1 MIEELQNLPEISFID
16 DMTIDELQKKLVSEY
31 ENSITAITGNKYVL
45 PKADKFRI
53 IINSIALILYQN
65 LQCIDRA
72 GKQNTLKYAYGKYLD
87 NKAAE
92 KGVVRKTAKAATVNV
107 KFLLEAARNSST
119 LIPKGTRVSNDSDI
133 YFETQNSEEIAA
145 GNTDIVISCVC
156 TESGTLGNNIQIGE
170 ITTLVD
176 PVAYISEV
184 VNTTVST
191 SGTDDEDDDSLRERV
206 FLAPSSY
213 TTTGSADAYIYH
225 CKLFSNDIADVIATS
240 DVGSAVVNIIVLLK
254 NGVIPE
260 EKLITQLQEYLN
272 GDSIKTLTDKV
283 VVAAPSVKK
292 YDINLTYYIN
302 KSERSKALLIKKNVE
317 KAIDEYILWQNSKIG
332 RDINP
337 DKLIE
342 KIMAAGAKRVA
353 VSSPIYQA
361 CNQTEV
367 PQLANK
373 SITYGGI
380 EDD

>member
-16 DMTIDELQKKLVSEY
+16 DMTIDEIQKKLVSEY

-45 PKADKFRI
+45 PQADKFRI

-87 NKAAE
+87 NIAAE

-107 KFLLEAARNSST
+107 KFSLETARSSST

-156 TESGTLGNNIQIGE
+156 TEDGTLGNNIQIGE

-176 PVAYISEV
+176 PVTYINEV
-184 VNTTVST
+184 ANTTIST
-191 SGTDDEDDDSLRERV
+191 GGTDKEDDDSLRERV

-260 EKLITQLQEYLN
+260 EELITQLQEYLN
-272 GDSIKTLTDKV
+272 NDSIKTLTDKV

-302 KSERSKALLIKKNVE
+302 KSERSKALLIQKNVE

-342 KIMAAGAKRVA
+342 KIMATGAKRVA

>member
-16 DMTIDELQKKLVSEY
+16 DMTIDEIQKKLVSEY

-72 GKQNTLKYAYGKYLD
+72 GKQNTLKYAYGEYLD

-107 KFLLEAARNSST
+107 KFSLEAARSSST

-156 TESGTLGNNIQIGE
+156 TEAGTLGNNIQIGE

-176 PVAYISEV
+176 PVAYISEI
-184 VNTTVST
+184 VNTTIST
-191 SGTDDEDDDSLRERV
+191 GGTDEEDDDSLRERV

-283 VVAAPSVKK
+283 VVTAPSVKK

-353 VSSPIYQA
+353 VSSPLYQA

>member
-16 DMTIDELQKKLVSEY
+16 DMTIDEIQKKLVSEY

-72 GKQNTLKYAYGKYLD
+72 GKQNTLKYAYGEYLD

-107 KFLLEAARNSST
+107 EFSLEAARSSST

-156 TESGTLGNNIQIGE
+156 TEAGTLGNNIQIGE

-184 VNTTVST
+184 VNTTIST
-191 SGTDDEDDDSLRERV
+191 GGTDEEDDDSLRERV

-283 VVAAPSVKK
+283 VVTAPSVKK

-342 KIMAAGAKRVA
+342 KIIAAGAKRVA

>member
-72 GKQNTLKYAYGKYLD
+72 GKQNTLKYAYGEYLD

-107 KFLLEAARNSST
+107 KFSLEAARSSST

-191 SGTDDEDDDSLRERV
+191 SGTDEEDDDSLRERV

-260 EKLITQLQEYLN
+260 EELITQLQEYLN

-302 KSERSKALLIKKNVE
+302 KSERSKALLIQKNVE

>member
-16 DMTIDELQKKLVSEY
+16 DMTIDEIQKKLVSEY

-72 GKQNTLKYAYGKYLD
+72 GKQNTLKYAYGEYLD

-92 KGVVRKTAKAATVNV
+92 TGVVRKTAKAATVNV
-107 KFLLEAARNSST
+107 KFSLEAARSSST
-119 LIPKGTRVSNDSDI
+119 LIPKGTRASNDSDI

-156 TESGTLGNNIQIGE
+156 TEAGTLGNNIQIGE

-184 VNTTVST
+184 VNTTIST
-191 SGTDDEDDDSLRERV
+191 GGTDEEDDDSLRERV

-342 KIMAAGAKRVA
+342 KIIAAGAKRIA
-353 VSSPIYQA
+353 ISSPLYQA

>member
-16 DMTIDELQKKLVSEY
+16 DMTIDEIQKKLVSEY

-72 GKQNTLKYAYGKYLD
+72 GKQNTLKYAYGEYLD

-107 KFLLEAARNSST
+107 KFSLEAARSSST

-156 TESGTLGNNIQIGE
+156 TEAGTPGNNIQIGE

-184 VNTTVST
+184 INTTIST
-191 SGTDDEDDDSLRERV
+191 GGTDEEDDDSLRERV

-342 KIMAAGAKRVA
+342 KIIAAGAKRIA
-353 VSSPIYQA
+353 ISSPLYQA

>member
-45 PKADKFRI
+45 PQADKFRI

-72 GKQNTLKYAYGKYLD
+72 GKQNTLKYAYGEYLD

-107 KFLLEAARNSST
+107 KFSLEAARSSST

-133 YFETQNSEEIAA
+133 YFETQNSEEIAV

-156 TESGTLGNNIQIGE
+156 TEAGTLGNNIQIGE

-191 SGTDDEDDDSLRERV
+191 GGTDEEDDDSLRERV

-272 GDSIKTLTDKV
+272 GDGIKTLTDKV

-292 YDINLTYYIN
+292 YDINLT
-302 KSERSKALLIKKNVE
+302 
-317 KAIDEYILWQNSKIG
+317 
-332 RDINP
+332 
-337 DKLIE
+337 
-342 KIMAAGAKRVA
+342 
-353 VSSPIYQA
+353 
-361 CNQTEV
+361 
-367 PQLANK
+367 
-373 SITYGGI
+373 
-380 EDD
+380 

>member
-1 MIEELQNLPEISFID
+1 MIEELQNLPDISFID
-16 DMTIDELQKKLVSEY
+16 NMTIDEIQKKLVSEY

-45 PKADKFRI
+45 PQADKFRI

-72 GKQNTLKYAYGKYLD
+72 GKQNTLKYAYGEYLD

-92 KGVVRKTAKAATVNV
+92 KGVVRKTAKAATLNV
-107 KFLLEAARNSST
+107 KFSLETARSSST

-133 YFETQNSEEIAA
+133 YFETQNSEKIAA

-156 TESGTLGNNIQIGE
+156 TEVGTLGNNIQIGE

-176 PVAYISEV
+176 PVTYINEV

-191 SGTDDEDDDSLRERV
+191 GGTDDEDDDSLRERV

-260 EKLITQLQEYLN
+260 EELITQLQEYLN
-272 GDSIKTLTDKV
+272 SDSIKTLTDKV

-302 KSERSKALLIKKNVE
+302 KSDRSKALLIQKNVE
-317 KAIDEYILWQNSKIG
+317 KAINEYILWQNSKIG

-342 KIMAAGAKRVA
+342 KIIAAGAKRVA
-353 VSSPIYQA
+353 ISSPLYQA
-361 CNQTEV
+361 CNQAEV
-367 PQLANK
+367 PQLDNR

>member
-16 DMTIDELQKKLVSEY
+16 DMTINEIQKKLVSEY

-45 PKADKFRI
+45 PQADKFRI

-72 GKQNTLKYAYGKYLD
+72 GKQNTLKYAYGEYLD

-107 KFLLEAARNSST
+107 KFSLEAARSSST

-156 TESGTLGNNIQIGE
+156 TEAGTLGNNIQIGE

-176 PVAYISEV
+176 PVTYINEV

-191 SGTDDEDDDSLRERV
+191 GGTDDEDDDSLRERV

-260 EKLITQLQEYLN
+260 EELITQLQEYLN
-272 GDSIKTLTDKV
+272 SNSIKTLTDKV

-302 KSERSKALLIKKNVE
+302 KSDRSKALLIQKNVE
-317 KAIDEYILWQNSKIG
+317 KAINEYILWQNSKIG

-342 KIMAAGAKRVA
+342 KIIAAGAKRVA
-353 VSSPIYQA
+353 ISSPLYQA
-361 CNQTEV
+361 CNQAEV
-367 PQLANK
+367 PQLDNR

>member
-45 PKADKFRI
+45 PQADKFRI

-72 GKQNTLKYAYGKYLD
+72 GKQNTLKYAYGEYLD

-107 KFLLEAARNSST
+107 KFSLEAARSSST
-119 LIPKGTRVSNDSDI
+119 LIPKGTRVSNDLDI
-133 YFETQNSEEIAA
+133 YFETQNSEEVAA

-156 TESGTLGNNIQIGE
+156 TEAGTLGNNIQIGE

-184 VNTTVST
+184 VNTTAST
-191 SGTDDEDDDSLRERV
+191 GGTDEEDDDSLRERV
-206 FLAPSSY
+206 FLTPSSY

-342 KIMAAGAKRVA
+342 KIIAAGAKRVA

-373 SITYGGI
+373 NITYGGI

>member
-45 PKADKFRI
+45 PQADKFRI

-72 GKQNTLKYAYGKYLD
+72 GKQNTLKYAYGEYLD

-107 KFLLEAARNSST
+107 KFSLEAARSSST
-119 LIPKGTRVSNDSDI
+119 LIPKGTRVSNDLDI
-133 YFETQNSEEIAA
+133 YFETQNSEEVAA

-156 TESGTLGNNIQIGE
+156 TEAGTLGNNIQIGE

-184 VNTTVST
+184 VNTTAST
-191 SGTDDEDDDSLRERV
+191 GGTDEEDDDSLRERV

-342 KIMAAGAKRVA
+342 KIIAAGAKRVA

-373 SITYGGI
+373 NITYGGI

>member
-16 DMTIDELQKKLVSEY
+16 DMTIDEIQKKLVSEY

-72 GKQNTLKYAYGKYLD
+72 GKQNTLKYAYGEYLD

-107 KFLLEAARNSST
+107 KFSLEAARSSST

-156 TESGTLGNNIQIGE
+156 TEAGTLGNNIQIGE

-184 VNTTVST
+184 VNTTIST
-191 SGTDDEDDDSLRERV
+191 GGTDKEDDDSLRERV

-342 KIMAAGAKRVA
+342 KIIAAGAKRIA
-353 VSSPIYQA
+353 ISSPLYQA

>member
-16 DMTIDELQKKLVSEY
+16 DMTIDEIQKKLVSEY

-72 GKQNTLKYAYGKYLD
+72 GKQNTLKYAYGEYLD

-107 KFLLEAARNSST
+107 KFSLEAARSSST
-119 LIPKGTRVSNDSDI
+119 LIPKGTRVSNNSDI

-156 TESGTLGNNIQIGE
+156 TEAGTLGNNIQIGE

-184 VNTTVST
+184 VNTTIST
-191 SGTDDEDDDSLRERV
+191 GGTDEEDDDSLRERV

-342 KIMAAGAKRVA
+342 KIIAAGAKRIA
-353 VSSPIYQA
+353 ISSPLYQA

>member
-16 DMTIDELQKKLVSEY
+16 DMTIDEIQKKLVSEY

-72 GKQNTLKYAYGKYLD
+72 GKQNTLKYAYGEYLD

-107 KFLLEAARNSST
+107 KFSLEAARSSST

-156 TESGTLGNNIQIGE
+156 TEAGTLGNNIQIGE

-184 VNTTVST
+184 VNTTIST
-191 SGTDDEDDDSLRERV
+191 GGTDEEDDDSLRERV

-292 YDINLTYYIN
+292 YDIKLTYYIN

-337 DKLIE
+337 NKLIE

-353 VSSPIYQA
+353 VSSPLYQA

>member
-1 MIEELQNLPEISFID
+1 MIKELQNLPEISFID
-16 DMTIDELQKKLVSEY
+16 DMTIDEIQKKLVSEY

-72 GKQNTLKYAYGKYLD
+72 GKQNTLKYAYGEYLD

-92 KGVVRKTAKAATVNV
+92 KGVERKTAKAATVNV
-107 KFLLEAARNSST
+107 KFSLEAARSSST

-156 TESGTLGNNIQIGE
+156 TEAGTLGNNIQIGE

-184 VNTTVST
+184 VNTTIST
-191 SGTDDEDDDSLRERV
+191 GGTDEEDDDSLRERV

-342 KIMAAGAKRVA
+342 KIIAAGAKRIA
-353 VSSPIYQA
+353 ISSPLYQA

>member
-16 DMTIDELQKKLVSEY
+16 NMTIDEIQKKLVSEY

-45 PKADKFRI
+45 PQADKFRI

-72 GKQNTLKYAYGKYLD
+72 GKQNTLKYAYGEYLD

-92 KGVVRKTAKAATVNV
+92 KGVVRQTAKAATVNV
-107 KFLLEAARNSST
+107 KFSLEAARSSST

-133 YFETQNSEEIAA
+133 YFETQTSEEIAA

-184 VNTTVST
+184 VNTTIST
-191 SGTDDEDDDSLRERV
+191 GGTDEEDDDSLRERV

-302 KSERSKALLIKKNVE
+302 KSERSKALLIQKNVE

-342 KIMAAGAKRVA
+342 KIIAAGAKRIA
-353 VSSPIYQA
+353 ISSPLYQA

>member
-16 DMTIDELQKKLVSEY
+16 DMTIDEIQKKLVSEY

-72 GKQNTLKYAYGKYLD
+72 GKQNTLKYAYGEYLD

-92 KGVVRKTAKAATVNV
+92 KGVVRKTAKSATVNV
-107 KFLLEAARNSST
+107 KFSLEAARSSST

-156 TESGTLGNNIQIGE
+156 TEAGTLGNNIQIGE

-176 PVAYISEV
+176 PVAYISEI
-184 VNTTVST
+184 VNTTIST
-191 SGTDDEDDDSLRERV
+191 GGTDEEDDDSLRERV

-283 VVAAPSVKK
+283 VVTAPSVKK

-302 KSERSKALLIKKNVE
+302 KSEHSKALLIKKNVE

-353 VSSPIYQA
+353 VSSPLYQA

>member
-45 PKADKFRI
+45 PQADKFRI

-72 GKQNTLKYAYGKYLD
+72 GKQNTLKYAYGEYLY

-107 KFLLEAARNSST
+107 KFSLEAARSSST
-119 LIPKGTRVSNDSDI
+119 LIPKGTRVSNDLDI
-133 YFETQNSEEIAA
+133 YFETQNSEEVAA

-156 TESGTLGNNIQIGE
+156 TEAGTLGNNIQIGE

-184 VNTTVST
+184 VNTTAST
-191 SGTDDEDDDSLRERV
+191 GGTDEEDDDSLRERV

-342 KIMAAGAKRVA
+342 KIIAAGAKRVA

-373 SITYGGI
+373 NITYGGI

>member
-72 GKQNTLKYAYGKYLD
+72 GKQNTLKYAYGEYLD

-107 KFLLEAARNSST
+107 KFSLEAARSSST
-119 LIPKGTRVSNDSDI
+119 LIPKGTRVSNDLDI
-133 YFETQNSEEIAA
+133 YFETQNSEEVAA

-156 TESGTLGNNIQIGE
+156 TEAGTLGNNIQIGE

-191 SGTDDEDDDSLRERV
+191 GGTDEEDDDSLRERV

-260 EKLITQLQEYLN
+260 EELIAQLQEYLN

-302 KSERSKALLIKKNVE
+302 KSERSKALLIQKNVE

-353 VSSPIYQA
+353 VSSPLYQA

-373 SITYGGI
+373 NITYGGI

>member
-16 DMTIDELQKKLVSEY
+16 DMTIGEIQKRLVSEY

-72 GKQNTLKYAYGKYLD
+72 GKQNTLKYAYGEYLD

-107 KFLLEAARNSST
+107 KFSLEAARSSST

-191 SGTDDEDDDSLRERV
+191 SGTDEEDDDSLRERV

-260 EKLITQLQEYLN
+260 EELITQLQEYLN

-302 KSERSKALLIKKNVE
+302 KSERSKALLIQKNVE

>member
-16 DMTIDELQKKLVSEY
+16 DMTIDEIQKKLVSEY

-72 GKQNTLKYAYGKYLD
+72 GKQNTLKYAYGEYLD

-107 KFLLEAARNSST
+107 KFSLEAARSSST

-156 TESGTLGNNIQIGE
+156 TEAGTLGNNIQIGE

-184 VNTTVST
+184 VNTTIST
-191 SGTDDEDDDSLRERV
+191 GGTDEEDDDSLRERV

-283 VVAAPSVKK
+283 VVTAPSVKK

-353 VSSPIYQA
+353 VSSPLYQA

-367 PQLANK
+367 PQLGNK
-373 SITYGGI
+373 SLTYGGI

>member
-16 DMTIDELQKKLVSEY
+16 DMTIDEIQKKLVSEY
-31 ENSITAITGNKYVL
+31 ENSITAITGKKYFL
-45 PKADKFRI
+45 PQADKFRI
-53 IINSIALILYQN
+53 IINSIALILYQD

-72 GKQNTLKYAYGKYLD
+72 GKQNTLKYAYGEYLD

-107 KFLLEAARNSST
+107 KFSLEAARSSST
-119 LIPKGTRVSNDSDI
+119 LIPKGTRVSNDLDI

-156 TESGTLGNNIQIGE
+156 TEAGTLGNNIQIGE

-191 SGTDDEDDDSLRERV
+191 GGTDEEDDDSLRERV

-302 KSERSKALLIKKNVE
+302 KSERSKALLIQKNVE

-342 KIMAAGAKRVA
+342 KIIAAGAKRVA

>member
-16 DMTIDELQKKLVSEY
+16 DMTIDEIQKKLVSEY

-72 GKQNTLKYAYGKYLD
+72 GKQNTLKYAYGEYLD

-107 KFLLEAARNSST
+107 KFSLEAARSSST

-156 TESGTLGNNIQIGE
+156 TEAGTLGNNIQIGE

-184 VNTTVST
+184 VNTTIST
-191 SGTDDEDDDSLRERV
+191 GGTDEEDDDSLRERV

-283 VVAAPSVKK
+283 VVTAPSVKK

-302 KSERSKALLIKKNVE
+302 KSERSKALLIQKNVE

-332 RDINP
+332 RDINQ

-342 KIMAAGAKRVA
+342 KIIAAGAKRVA

-373 SITYGGI
+373 GITYGGI

>member
-16 DMTIDELQKKLVSEY
+16 DMTIDEIQKKLVSEY

-45 PKADKFRI
+45 PQADKFRI

-72 GKQNTLKYAYGKYLD
+72 GKQNTLKYAYGEYLD
-87 NKAAE
+87 NIAAE

-107 KFLLEAARNSST
+107 KFSLETARSSST

-156 TESGTLGNNIQIGE
+156 TEAGTLGNNIQIGE

-176 PVAYISEV
+176 PVTYINEV

-191 SGTDDEDDDSLRERV
+191 GGTDKEDDDSLRERV

-254 NGVIPE
+254 NGAIPE
-260 EKLITQLQEYLN
+260 EELITQLQEYLN
-272 GDSIKTLTDKV
+272 NDSIKTLTDKV

-302 KSERSKALLIKKNVE
+302 KSERFKALLIQKNVE

-342 KIMAAGAKRVA
+342 KIMTAGAKRVA

>member
-16 DMTIDELQKKLVSEY
+16 DMTIDEIQKKLVSEY

-72 GKQNTLKYAYGKYLD
+72 GKQNTLKYAYGEYLD

-107 KFLLEAARNSST
+107 KFSLEAARSSST

-156 TESGTLGNNIQIGE
+156 TEAGTLGNNIQIGE

-184 VNTTVST
+184 VNTTIST
-191 SGTDDEDDDSLRERV
+191 GGTDEEDDDSLRERV

-283 VVAAPSVKK
+283 VVTAPSVKK

-342 KIMAAGAKRVA
+342 KIIAAGAKRVA

-373 SITYGGI
+373 NITYGGI

>member
-16 DMTIDELQKKLVSEY
+16 DMTIDEIQKKLVSEY

-45 PKADKFRI
+45 PQADKFRI

-87 NKAAE
+87 NIAAE

-107 KFLLEAARNSST
+107 KFSLETARSSST

-156 TESGTLGNNIQIGE
+156 TEDGTLGNNIQIGE

-176 PVAYISEV
+176 PVTYINEV
-184 VNTTVST
+184 VNTTIST
-191 SGTDDEDDDSLRERV
+191 GGTDKEDDDSLRERV

-260 EKLITQLQEYLN
+260 EELITQLQEYLN
-272 GDSIKTLTDKV
+272 NDSIKTLTDKV

-302 KSERSKALLIKKNVE
+302 KSERSKALLIQKNVE

-342 KIMAAGAKRVA
+342 KIMATGAKRVA

-367 PQLANK
+367 PRLANK

>member
-72 GKQNTLKYAYGKYLD
+72 GKQNTLKYAYGEYLD

-107 KFLLEAARNSST
+107 KFSLEAARSSST

-191 SGTDDEDDDSLRERV
+191 GGTDEEDDDSLRERV

-225 CKLFSNDIADVIATS
+225 CKLFSNDISDVIATS

-260 EKLITQLQEYLN
+260 EELITQLQEYLN

-302 KSERSKALLIKKNVE
+302 KSERSKALLIQKNVE

>member
-16 DMTIDELQKKLVSEY
+16 DMTIDEIQKKLVSEY

-45 PKADKFRI
+45 PQADKFRI

-72 GKQNTLKYAYGKYLD
+72 GKQNTLKYAYGEYLD

-107 KFLLEAARNSST
+107 KFSLEAARSSST
-119 LIPKGTRVSNDSDI
+119 LIPKGTRVSNDLDI

-156 TESGTLGNNIQIGE
+156 TEAGTLGNNIQIGE

-191 SGTDDEDDDSLRERV
+191 GGTDEEDDDSLRERV

-302 KSERSKALLIKKNVE
+302 KSERSKALLIQKNVE

-342 KIMAAGAKRVA
+342 KIIAAGAKRVA

>member
-72 GKQNTLKYAYGKYLD
+72 GKQNTLKYAYGEYLD

-107 KFLLEAARNSST
+107 KFSLEAARSSST

-191 SGTDDEDDDSLRERV
+191 GGTDEEDDDSLRERV

-260 EKLITQLQEYLN
+260 EELITQLQEYLN

-302 KSERSKALLIKKNVE
+302 KSERSKALLIQKNVE

>member
-72 GKQNTLKYAYGKYLD
+72 GKQNTLKYAYGEYLD

-107 KFLLEAARNSST
+107 KFSLEAARSSST

-191 SGTDDEDDDSLRERV
+191 GGTDEEDDDSLRERV

-260 EKLITQLQEYLN
+260 EELITQLQEYLN

-302 KSERSKALLIKKNVE
+302 KSERSKALLIQKNVE
-317 KAIDEYILWQNSKIG
+317 KAIDEYILWQDSKIG